1 MSHLPTPSF
10 EAQQHSNR
18 LSAIIA
24 AEIQQQG
31 GRIDFQRFM
40 QMALYQ
46 PGFGYYSAGAYKFGA
61 AGDFVT
67 APLISPAFSWCLAQQ
82 CQQLLTLH
90 NPYILELGA
99 GTGVMALQILQQ
111 LEKSRCLPQR
121 YFILEVSAD
130 LRERQQNLI
139 QQQAPHFLTIV
150 EWLNQLP
157 KKPFNGIILANE
169 VMDAMPV
176 HRVCIDN
183 AVEAYYVTYKENKFY
198 WQKDDCKNNELL
210 KKLDDIQIQQFIANT
225 ADYTTEINVLLTPW
239 IKSLANCLQQGCL
252 LLIDYGY
259 PRSEYFHPQRHMGT
273 LMCHYQHHAH
283 DNPLIFT
290 GIQDITA
297 HVDFTTVAEAALDA
311 GLAVGGFTH
320 QAGFLLNCGLTQY
333 AAKHPSLETAQQI
346 KRLTLPSQMGERFK
360 AIALTKNFDEALLG
374 FSSFDQAE
382 SL

>member
-1 MSHLPTPSF
+1 MSHLPTPSLA
-10 EAQQHSNR
+10 AQQHSNR

-46 PGFGYYSAGAYKFGA
+46 PGFGYYSAGADKFGA

-82 CQQLLTLH
+82 CQQLLTLS

-99 GTGVMALQILQQ
+99 GTGVMALQILQE
-111 LEKSRCLPQR
+111 LEKSHALPEK

-130 LRERQQNLI
+130 LRERQQTLI
-139 QQQAPHFLTIV
+139 QQQAPHFLTVI
-150 EWLNQLP
+150 EWLDRLP
-157 KKPFNGIILANE
+157 QKPFNGIIIANE

-176 HRVCIDN
+176 HRVCID
-183 AVEAYYVTYKENKFY
+183 ETIEEYYVTFQDGQFHWE
-198 WQKDDCKNNELL
+198 KDRCHNQGLL
-210 KKLDDIQIQQFIANT
+210 KTLDEMQIQEFINNT
-225 ADYTTEINVLLTPW
+225 PNYTTEINLLLMPW
-239 IKSLANCLQQGCL
+239 IKSLADCLQQGII

-259 PRSEYFHPQRHMGT
+259 PRPEYFHPQRHMGT
-273 LMCHYQHHAH
+273 LMCHYQHRAH
-283 DNPLIFT
+283 DNPLIFM

-297 HVDFTTVAEAALDA
+297 HVDFTRVAEAALNA
-311 GLAVGGFTH
+311 ELTVGGFTH

-333 AAKHPSLETAQQI
+333 AANHHSLETAQQI

-360 AIALTKNFDEALLG
+360 AIALTKDFDEALLG
-374 FSSFDQAE
+374 FSSFNQDPH
-382 SL
+382 